1 MTVIQE
7 NELSVKTYT
16 PHSKQAL
23 FHKDPHRCR
32 WFCAGVGTGK
42 TAAGVIEA
50 FFQAWNEHP
59 GKIGIMLAP
68 TFPLLEQG
76 IMETWRKLVPSNLYR
91 INAHQNIIY
100 LNNGS
105 KIYCRSTQNIESY
118 RGINAAWAYFDEPAS
133 EPNKRAFDEIMDRLR
148 APAPG
153 KRVSFF
159 MTGTPNGSA
168 HWTAKVFGTGPTY
181 PGFKGKEHHWANK
194 DFATIRAATW
204 DNPIFP
210 KDSDYIQQ
218 LVNRSDSTEEWIAQQ
233 VEAKFVSRTG
243 LIFTQFKPSNIV
255 DHVLTRFKKVYAGFD
270 FGFSS
275 AGAITL
281 LGETANGDYYCF
293 KEEYHKNL
301 LCDESGWFKL
311 VDKLH
316 SQYNLDW
323 VVMDSASAERI
334 EALRRYLRNRPIVYA
349 SEKDT
354 LGSIRR
360 MQKLFHEDRMFVHKS
375 CENYIQELQNWSW
388 KTHPVL
394 GALDEPQAGNDH
406 CIDSQRY
413 IVSLLSL

>member
-1 MTVIQE
+1 MTT
-7 NELSVKTYT
+7 ELNSVGYV
-16 PHSKQAL
+16 PHDKQQV
-23 FHKDPHRCR
+23 FHQDTHRCR

-50 FFQAWNEHP
+50 LYQAWINHP
-59 GKIGIMLAP
+59 GKNGIMLAP

-76 IMETWRKLVPSNLYR
+76 IIETWRKLVPSELYR

-100 LNNGS
+100 LKNGS

-133 EPNKRAFDEIMDRLR
+133 EPNKRAFDEILDRLR

-153 KRVSFF
+153 KKVSFF

-168 HWTAKVFGTGPTY
+168 HWTARVFGTGPGN
-181 PGFKGKEHHWANK
+181 GFKGTDSYWFNK
-194 DFATIRAATW
+194 DFAVIRAATW

-210 KDSDYIQQ
+210 KNSDYIQQ
-218 LVNRSDSTEEWIAQQ
+218 LINRSDSTDEWISQQ
-233 VEAKFVSRTG
+233 VEARFVSRTG
-243 LIFTQFKPSNIV
+243 LVFTQFKDHHIV
-255 DHVLTRFKKVYAGFD
+255 DKLPSKFKAVYAGFD

-281 LGETANGDYYCF
+281 LGETHDGRFYCF

-301 LCDESGWFKL
+301 LCDESGWFKII
-311 VDKLH
+311 DQLH
-316 SQYNLDW
+316 SEHHLNW
-323 VVMDSASAERI
+323 IVCDSASPERI
-334 EALRRYLRNRPIVYA
+334 EALRRYLRHRPIVYE

-360 MQKLFHEDRMFVHKS
+360 MQKLFHENRMFIHNS
-375 CENYIQELQNWSW
+375 CETYIQELRNWSW
-388 KTHPVL
+388 KTHPTL
-394 GALDEPQAGNDH
+394 GALDTPQDGNDH

-413 IVSLLSL
+413 IISLLSI